1 MIASRTVS
9 ANKYERDNLD
19 EVKIHGAEL
28 ELKWTATDWLS
39 FFANYTYNSTRIKKD
54 PVNPENEGNLIDD
67 YPKHK
72 ARAGVMYSDPRNL
85 DVNLI
90 YNYRGKRYQ
99 DIENKIKLEDFSTF
113 DLSVSRKFFNHVELS
128 LNVENIFDRKYI
140 FAEYDDYDSVP
151 PGRVVM
157 GKVKFRF

>member
-1 MIASRTVS
+1 MSV
-9 ANKYERDNLD
+9 E
-19 EVKIHGAEL
+19 
-28 ELKWTATDWLS
+28 
-39 FFANYTYNSTRIKKD
+39 
-54 PVNPENEGNLIDD
+54 
-67 YPKHK
+67 
-72 ARAGVMYSDPRNL
+72 AGY
-85 DVNLI
+85 
-90 YNYRGKRYQ
+90 YY
-99 DIENKIKLEDFSTF
+99 DIFFSTF